1 MAARSSIGPATVTRY
16 CSVLS
21 SGSPQC
27 SSFATARASS
37 KSTVA
42 LVGLARPVPSLVPAS
57 TRNSLADTL
66 ASPCTLDCMFPI
78 SHVSA
83 SFGCSSLNTFDT
95 YEHLACRPPPGG
107 RSGMSSRASSF
118 SSAPYSIELISPSIC
133 SMRARRCCSSASS
146 RFCASSETGG
156 APGNAMMMMLMLSRL
171 PLCRQVSI
179 TWFATSTRLSDTSSR
194 LCTNWHSSSLLIT
207 SQTPS
212 QASTRN
218 SSAGSRS
225 RQNISG
231 SGDTSCSHWPRFATF
246 L

>member
-1 MAARSSIGPATVTRY
+1 M
-16 CSVLS
+16 
-21 SGSPQC
+21 
-27 SSFATARASS
+27 
-37 KSTVA
+37 VA
-42 LVGLARPVPSLVPAS
+42 LVGLARPVLSLVPAS
-57 TRNSLADTL
+57 TRNSLADT
-66 ASPCTLDCMFPI
+66 SFPI

-179 TWFATSTRLSDTSSR
+179 TWFATSTRPT
-194 LCTNWHSSSLLIT
+194 
-207 SQTPS
+207 
-212 QASTRN
+212 
-218 SSAGSRS
+218 AGGE
-225 RQNISG
+225 IA
-231 SGDTSCSHWPRFATF
+231 CV
-246 L
+246 